1 MSKDINIPQT
11 TKNLFDKSNPARLPV
26 SQTVGKLLSRI
37 GCNFF
42 HMVEKLTNHA
52 FTILS
57 LYRTDYT
64 ITIHA
69 RAIAKKLNVSHVTLI
84 PHLRQLEKNRI
95 LLSKKVGK
103 NKEYQLNPNNS
114 LTKHY
119 LIVTEELTTV
129 DYLNKNFLIKKIAD
143 ALSNLNLA
151 GSLILFGSY
160 AKNHTTEASDIDLF
174 YLGKLDQKQLSEIK
188 KHGRTYGKEINIKT
202 SSIKNFIHGIRT
214 GDTLTKEI
222 IKNHIILQ
230 NPSPFINLLWRC
242 YTER

>member
-1 MSKDINIPQT
+1 MG
-11 TKNLFDKSNPARLPV
+11 SNPTRLPT

-42 HMVEKLTNHA
+42 HMVEKLTNRA
-52 FTILS
+52 FAILN

-64 ITIHA
+64 VAMHA

-84 PHLRQLEKNRI
+84 PHLRRLEKNRI
-95 LLSKKVGK
+95 LLSRKVGK
-103 NKEYQLNPNNS
+103 NKEYQLNPNSS

-119 LIVTEELTTV
+119 LTVTEELTTV
-129 DYLNKNFLIKKIAD
+129 AYLNKNFLINKIAD

-151 GSLILFGSY
+151 GPLILFGSH
-160 AKNHTTEASDIDLF
+160 AKNYATEASDIDMF
-174 YLGKLDQKQLSEIK
+174 YLGELEQKQLSEIK

-202 SSIKNFIHGIRT
+202 SSIKNFIDGLRT
-214 GDTLTKEI
+214 GDILIKEI
-222 IKNHIILQ
+222 IENHIILQ
-230 NPSPFINLLWRC
+230 NPGLFINLLWRR